1 MSKYVDS
8 PVKALTLLHTFFRP
22 LNLIFLF
29 LSIIFL
35 HNFVL
40 GAVSATSFTACLW
53 LTIKLQSLGGTTNP
67 HLHMFLDVKN
77 MFSFQMLF
85 FFVEEREQ
93 DRARTEDEGATIDE
107 TEETEFELEG
117 VCTHMPLL
125 LLIPD
130 EIFFLLNFV
139 FFFSVR
145 EELGEIL

>member
-1 MSKYVDS
+1 
-8 PVKALTLLHTFFRP
+8 
-22 LNLIFLF
+22 
-29 LSIIFL
+29 
-35 HNFVL
+35 
-40 GAVSATSFTACLW
+40 
-53 LTIKLQSLGGTTNP
+53 
-67 HLHMFLDVKN
+67 MFLDVKN